1 MKINVNE
8 ELGIK
13 KPIEVRATNL
23 NMERSLQM
31 QLDLAKAGDIAEGE
45 DVDVIATL
53 QQSLDI
59 VRKMTQFI
67 KNILKLSDVQSEK
80 VDDLNQEETAMLVN
94 RLCLRIMGNSDEE
107 IKELFTEPTSEA
119 EKK

>member
-31 QLDLAKAGDIAEGE
+31 QLDLAKAGDVAEDTDILE
-45 DVDVIATL
+45 TL
-53 QQSLDI
+53 EQSLKM
-59 VRKMTQFI
+59 VKKMTDYI
-67 KNILKLSDVQSEK
+67 KNILKLSDIQSEK
-80 VDDLNQEETAMLVN
+80 VDELEQEETAVFVN
-94 RLCLRIMGNSDEE
+94 RLCLRIMGNTDEE
-107 IKELFTEPTSEA
+107 IEALFEAPVSEA